1 MRPVDREERFARTTE
16 QLFAEQLTCL
26 PAAVRYMPINVV
38 PKRRKKEGGGE
49 EKGEEGGKEGEYWES
64 CAEAARSLKTSL
76 SRAKWLGRPS
86 ILPAGPDTSSVR
98 HAV

>member
-1 MRPVDREERFARTTE
+1 MVLLSLAGLREEEGRHDSYHEKDKSF
-16 QLFAEQLTCL
+16 
-26 PAAVRYMPINVV
+26 P
-38 PKRRKKEGGGE
+38 RKKEGGGE